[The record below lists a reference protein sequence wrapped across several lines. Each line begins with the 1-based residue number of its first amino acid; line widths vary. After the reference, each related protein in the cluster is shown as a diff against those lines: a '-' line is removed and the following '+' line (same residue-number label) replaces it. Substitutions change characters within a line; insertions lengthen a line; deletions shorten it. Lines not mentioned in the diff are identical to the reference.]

1 MARKRNSRGQFAGVY
16 NVGGRGGMRGSLRG
30 YSGMGSM
37 IRVRRLSGGR
47 GGFGGL
53 GELSNPST
61 AAGALL
67 PVLIGGGVTLL
78 TTIGIRQFLKPKTEM
93 GQNAVKYA
101 PLIGTGAGILTSL
114 ALWSMASQSA
124 GLAGMTASATLGLGI
139 TGMEALA
146 IAQAKAA
153 AAAPATA
160 GYGMGAIVPEY
171 GMAGRRGTGAI
182 VMEPAADRGWGM
194 TSGRRG
200 TGTYGEVVSLGAVNP
215 NAFGTPGFSV

>member
-1 MARKRNSRGQFAGVY
+1 MARKRNSRGRFAGVY
-16 NVGGRGGMRGSLRG
+16 NVGRGMRGGIHG

-47 GGFGGL
+47 GGFAGL
-53 GELSNPST
+53 GELSNPNT

-67 PVLIGGGVTLL
+67 PVFIGGGVTLL
-78 TTIGIRQFLKPKTEM
+78 TMVGIRQFLKPKTAM
-93 GQNAVKYA
+93 GANAVKYA

-124 GLAGMTASATLGLGI
+124 GLSAMTAAGTLGLGI

-146 IAQAKAA
+146 KANA
-153 AAAPATA
+153 ARPATTS
-160 GYGMGAIVPEY
+160 GVGAIVPEY
-171 GMAGRRGTGAI
+171 GMAGRRGTSAI